1 MGATD
6 EGQDLRDRG
15 QVRNQARR
23 LNVEGG
29 VMSKLRRPAGRPFCL
44 LLAIVFAAAALHS
57 STPTMTRV
65 LDTVYRADGLP
76 AAGVLLI
83 SWPAFTTAE
92 AVSNRDIVDE
102 GKFKEGL
109 SKIIDG
115 TVECLNS
122 STWAKAKAQ

>member
-1 MGATD
+1 
-6 EGQDLRDRG
+6 
-15 QVRNQARR
+15 
-23 LNVEGG
+23 
-29 VMSKLRRPAGRPFCL
+29 MSKLRRPAGRPFCL
-44 LLAIVFAAAALHS
+44 LLAIVFAAATSYS
-57 STPTMTRV
+57 STPTMTTI

-76 AAGVLLI
+76 ASGVLLV

-92 AVSNRDIVDE
+92 SVSNRDIVDE
-102 GKFKEGL
+102 NKFKEGL